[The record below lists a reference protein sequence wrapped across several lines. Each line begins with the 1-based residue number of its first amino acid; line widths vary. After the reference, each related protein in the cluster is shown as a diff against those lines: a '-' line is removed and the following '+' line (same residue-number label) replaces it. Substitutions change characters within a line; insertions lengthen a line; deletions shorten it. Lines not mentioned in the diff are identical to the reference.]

1 MKKVIALTLAV
12 LMLASSIGCSNN
24 KTNSGRN
31 ADGKIIAEIGNW
43 PSEAAPLDLER
54 KEAQKKEFEEKYT
67 DIEIVPNTYAYEVK
81 SFVAKAAANQLP
93 GLLLNLPYTEI
104 KNVIKNGYAADITEV
119 ADEYGMR
126 DALSP
131 QLLNMCTDENDRL
144 YAIPRVG
151 YMMGIM
157 INKELF
163 KQAGL
168 VNDDGTVKI
177 PQTFEELAE
186 YASII
191 KEKTGAAGFAMPTT
205 NNVGGW
211 ILLNIAWNYGVEF
224 EKQNED
230 GTWTATFDSPEFH
243 KALEWLYD
251 LKWNKNALP
260 DNSVIDAKEMMSMLG
275 TNRAA
280 MIIGHSDWCNTLAKN
295 YGMDKANLAIGK
307 IPAGPAARYS
317 QMGGSL
323 CILSPSLTDEQ
334 KKAIFKWLAFVGLGP
349 KIDEETLRQSLE
361 VEAGQGGFI
370 FPKELFR
377 VWESEERTAVRERV
391 AADYA
396 NIDMK
401 DFEDYNL
408 DGVTL
413 RAEPE
418 VCAQQLYSELD
429 KVIQEILTNK
439 DVDIPAIS
447 KKAQK
452 DFQTNH
458 LDKIN

>member
-1 MKKVIALTLAV
+1 MKKVIALALAA
-12 LMLASSIGCSNN
+12 LMLVASTGCSNG

-31 ADGKIIAEIGNW
+31 SDGKIVAEIGNW
-43 PSEAAPLDLER
+43 PTEAAPLDLER
-54 KEAQKKEFEEKYT
+54 KEAQKKEFEEKYP

-81 SFVAKAAANQLP
+81 SFVAKAATNQLP

-104 KNVIKNGYAADITEV
+104 KTVIKNGYAADITD
-119 ADEYGMR
+119 AAKEYGMLE
-126 DALSP
+126 ALSP
-131 QLLNMCTDENDRL
+131 QLLDMCTDENDRL

-151 YMMGIM
+151 YMMGLM
-157 INKELF
+157 VNKELF

-168 VNDDGTVKI
+168 VNADGTAKI
-177 PQTFEELAE
+177 PQTFEEVAE

-191 KEKTGAAGFAMPTT
+191 KEKTGAAGFAMPSTG
-205 NNVGGW
+205 NIGGW

-230 GTWTATFDSPEFH
+230 GTWTATFDTPEFH
-243 KALEWLYD
+243 KALEWIYD
-251 LKWNKNALP
+251 LKWEKNVLP
-260 DNSVIDAKEMMSMLG
+260 DNTVVDAKEMMSMLG

-280 MIIGHSDWCNTLAKN
+280 MIIGHSDWCNALAKN
-295 YGMDKANLAIGK
+295 YGMEKANLAIGK

-323 CILSPSLTDEQ
+323 CILSPKLTDEQ
-334 KKAIFKWLAFVGLGP
+334 KKAVFQWLDFVGLGP
-349 KIDEETLRQSLE
+349 KADEETLRQGLE
-361 VEAGQGGFI
+361 VDAGQGGFV
-370 FPKELFR
+370 FSKELFR
-377 VWESEERTAVRERV
+377 VWESEERTALRESV
-391 AADYA
+391 SADYV
-396 NIDMK
+396 NVDMK
-401 DFEDYNL
+401 DFEEYNL

-418 VCAQQLYSELD
+418 VYAQQLYSELD

-447 KKAQK
+447 KKAQE
-452 DFQTNH
+452 DFQANH
-458 LDKIN
+458 LDKMN